1 MTEQTKPLILTD
13 IDGVVLQ
20 WVSRLPEFLASKGYD
35 TTEAQAVYDEDRW
48 TTMEELMGDVDTET
62 ATALFNEYCSSD
74 YLKNLDAYKDSVA
87 IINEMKQ
94 HFDFVAIT
102 AIGLKPINKT
112 NRVANLEALF
122 PGAFSEVH
130 CVDFGASKEKVLA
143 RYAGKNPLFYID
155 DGNKHVREAM
165 NVGINGIQFGD
176 LNRGKDEEMKYD
188 IKVNTWAQ
196 IREVACTMVYMM
208 SLNVQ
213 NELTT

>member
-1 MTEQTKPLILTD
+1 MTEYKKPLILTD

-35 TTEAQAVYDEDRW
+35 TAEAVAVRDEDRW
-48 TTMEELMGDVDTET
+48 TTMEELMGGVDEET

-74 YLKNLDAYKDSVA
+74 FLRELDGYKDAVA
-87 IINEMKQ
+87 VINNMKD

-102 AIGLKPINKT
+102 AIGLKPINKK

-143 RYAGKNPLFYID
+143 RYAGKNPLFYVD

-165 NVGINGIQFGD
+165 NVGINGVQFGN

-188 IKVNTWAQ
+188 VKVNSWEE
-196 IREVACTMVYMM
+196 IRQVACTMVYMM
-208 SLNVQ
+208 SLGVQ
-213 NELTT
+213 DQLTT